1 MSIALLA
8 IRHLLPIGLV
18 ATLISSIFSATVPA
32 SIVRINGFGVEMS
45 VLPEMTAENTGS
57 LIAQVKESGALYIRQ
72 EVNWSRIE
80 TSADVYDWSAAV
92 PLDLLFAAAAAN
104 DINVVATLTGGPV
117 YLEGSGESLDR
128 DAFIERWEKFVQAAV
143 THFGEQVDYWEI
155 GSAVNSS
162 RAMTPFLSP
171 TALGEAIG
179 PDPEFYSRILKTASK
194 IISDGDP
201 NDEVWLGSLTG
212 LAAEECAMNP
222 LTFLLEL
229 NAARGWR
236 YVDAIFYELQQGS
249 SAPEYPA
256 SGTVNSACA
265 SNLMVTPTSM
275 STEVQAV
282 QELARQLGGKPV
294 IVTGLGWQGDDL
306 AVLSDGREVSP
317 GQVEADLLVRATA
330 ALMAKNKIPTIFW
343 HSDITNNPS
352 SSNAM
357 NNLAEL
363 LADTVPVG
371 EIQADDVYEY
381 RFREGGRNILIAW
394 RSQEGDNPY
403 PVTLE
408 VGDIP
413 TLTAWGADSAQ
424 ITQGAGLKI
433 PANKANQVTVML
445 NERPVIFSG
454 RSGDLAGNL
463 QLAIHDQIELWSM
476 DLKDAAERGLNE
488 AKGELTDLAE
498 KWFEEAKDSAIEWG
512 EGKIDEL
519 QP

>member
-1 MSIALLA
+1 
-8 IRHLLPIGLV
+8 
-18 ATLISSIFSATVPA
+18 
-32 SIVRINGFGVEMS
+32 
-45 VLPEMTAENTGS
+45 
-57 LIAQVKESGALYIRQ
+57 
-72 EVNWSRIE
+72 
-80 TSADVYDWSAAV
+80 
-92 PLDLLFAAAAAN
+92 
-104 DINVVATLTGGPV
+104 
-117 YLEGSGESLDR
+117 
-128 DAFIERWEKFVQAAV
+128 
-143 THFGEQVDYWEI
+143 
-155 GSAVNSS
+155 
-162 RAMTPFLSP
+162 
-171 TALGEAIG
+171 
-179 PDPEFYSRILKTASK
+179 
-194 IISDGDP
+194 
-201 NDEVWLGSLTG
+201 
-212 LAAEECAMNP
+212 MNP

-236 YVDAIFYELQQGS
+236 YVDAILYEPRQGS

-256 SGTVNSACA
+256 TGTVNSACA

-275 STEVQAV
+275 SAEVQAV

-306 AVLSDGREVSP
+306 AILSDGRDVSP

-343 HSDITNNPS
+343 HSDIANNPS

-357 NNLAEL
+357 NNLAEI
-363 LADTVPVG
+363 LADTAPVG
-371 EIQADDVYEY
+371 EIQADEVFEY

-424 ITQGAGLKI
+424 ITKGAGLKL

-454 RSGDLAGNL
+454 RPGDPAGNL
-463 QLAIHDQIELWSM
+463 QQAIHDQIELWSL

-519 QP
+519 LP